1 MALSKLK
8 KSLIY
13 QSLYEILIILL
24 PLLTTPYISRVL
36 GAKNI
41 GIHSY
46 TYSIAN
52 YFVLFANLG
61 IKNHGSRSIAKVRDN
76 PKKLNRVFSEI
87 LALHLFFSTIVAV
100 VYMLFLPIITGR
112 YYEIAWIQG
121 IYILAAVFDINWF
134 FFGMEEFRLTVG
146 RNTIVKVISVVC
158 IFLFVKS
165 KADLWV
171 YALILALGT
180 FIGQSLV
187 WFMLSRFVSWKK
199 PQWSGLK
206 RHLKPLFVLFL
217 PVLALSLYKYMDKIM
232 LGSISSKI
240 QVGFFE
246 NAEKVINIPMSLIT
260 AFGTVLMSRIA
271 NMISNSQEK
280 KIIKLINSSMEA
292 IMLIALAIAFGLAS
306 IATILAPIFFGKEF
320 IECGVLIMGLAVTV
334 PFMAFANVI
343 RTQYLIPYNM
353 DKVYIISLL
362 SGAIINLLINILL
375 IPRFAARGSVIA
387 TIAAEA
393 AVCIY
398 QTIAVRKFL
407 PVKKYL
413 LQSLP
418 FAILGGTMFFIVFRT
433 GKFLGTSIK
442 TLIIQVV
449 VGVVIYSIGALFILI
464 KTKSPLIKRIKSLVA
479 EHFN

>member
-1 MALSKLK
+1 MSKLK

-24 PLLTTPYISRVL
+24 PLLTTPYISRIL
-36 GAKNI
+36 GARNI

-76 PKKLNRVFSEI
+76 PKEVNRVFSEI

-100 VYMLFLPIITGR
+100 IYMIFLPIITGR

-121 IYILAAVFDINWF
+121 IYILAAIFDINWF

-146 RNTIVKVISVVC
+146 RNTIVKIISVVC

-165 KADLWV
+165 KADLWI

-187 WFMLSRFVSWKK
+187 WLMLSRFVSWEK
-199 PQWSGLK
+199 PQWPGLK
-206 RHLKPLFVLFL
+206 RHLKPMFVLFL

-271 NMISNSQEK
+271 NMITNSQEK

-320 IECGVLIMGLAVTV
+320 IECGVLIMGLSVTV

-353 DKVYIISLL
+353 DRVYIISLL
-362 SGAIINLLINILL
+362 SGAVINLLINILL
-375 IPRFAARGSVIA
+375 IPHLAARGSVIA

-413 LQSLP
+413 LQSIP
-418 FAILGGTMFFIVFRT
+418 FAVLGGAMFYIVFRT
-433 GKFLGTSIK
+433 GKVLGTSIK
-442 TLIIQVV
+442 TLIIQ
-449 VGVVIYSIGALFILI
+449 IAIGAIFYSVGSLLILL
-464 KTKSPLIKRIKSLVA
+464 KTKSPLIKRLKSALTDY
-479 EHFN
+479 FKR